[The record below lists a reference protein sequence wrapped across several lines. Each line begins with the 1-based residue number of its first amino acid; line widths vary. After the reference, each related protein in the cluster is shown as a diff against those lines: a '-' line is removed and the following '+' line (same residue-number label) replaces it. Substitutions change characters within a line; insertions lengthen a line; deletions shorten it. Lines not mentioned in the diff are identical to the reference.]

1 MFCLNLSETIK
12 DTTCF
17 LNFVDV
23 SLSKEIN
30 PISLV
35 NACTG
40 CFQTSNTVFFAEMKK
55 RLNGIKYFVEKEIF
69 SFNFVYLR
77 LIKNIVT
84 TCFIYCDFTVK
95 LFIVDE

>member
-1 MFCLNLSETIK
+1 MNIVFHVLYITIINKNVMFCLNLSETIK

-40 CFQTSNTVFFAEMKK
+40 CFQTSKPN
-55 RLNGIKYFVEKEIF
+55 F
-69 SFNFVYLR
+69 SL
-77 LIKNIVT
+77 K
-84 TCFIYCDFTVK
+84 
-95 LFIVDE
+95 